1 MPPQAGPAPRGA
13 GPSRRPGSPLK
24 PAFELG
30 RQPGAAARSVRCG
43 EAAGGDKMDAEQAL
57 ARIRDEIRSL
67 HSNPDAVL
75 ADFFDCVNVNEEGQL
90 VVDGEVVALDGS
102 KQAVR
107 LRF

>member
-1 MPPQAGPAPRGA
+1 
-13 GPSRRPGSPLK
+13 
-24 PAFELG
+24 
-30 RQPGAAARSVRCG
+30 
-43 EAAGGDKMDAEQAL
+43 
-57 ARIRDEIRSL
+57 
-67 HSNPDAVL
+67 L